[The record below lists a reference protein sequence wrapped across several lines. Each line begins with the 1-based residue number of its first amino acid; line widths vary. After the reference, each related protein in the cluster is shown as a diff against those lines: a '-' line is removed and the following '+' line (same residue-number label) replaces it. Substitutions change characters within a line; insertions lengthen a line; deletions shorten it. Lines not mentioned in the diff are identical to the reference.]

1 MGKLALFSFLVIL
14 CFALT
19 SAATNYMVGDSSGW
33 DISTDLDTWAQG
45 KNFVVGDVLGKYH
58 LICIVAYYSCNISNL
73 LLEISMMG
81 YFFSWFFY
89 VVFQYTSSDSVNEV
103 TKESFDGCNTTK
115 VIKTYTNNGNTTV
128 TLSRP
133 GPWYFI
139 SGNKLYCLGGMK
151 LAINVQGKQ
160 ADISPVAA
168 PQAQPTGA
176 VLPQPSTKNNNPT
189 PTSSGSV
196 YAAGGKD
203 SLLKA
208 SFGFVAAVL
217 WLVG

>member
-19 SAATNYMVGDSSGW
+19 SAATNYIVGDSSGW

-45 KNFVVGDVLGKYH
+45 KNFVVGDVL
-58 LICIVAYYSCNISNL
+58 
-73 LLEISMMG
+73 
-81 YFFSWFFY
+81 
-89 VVFQYTSSDSVNEV
+89 VFQYSSSDSVNEV

-168 PQAQPTGA
+168 PKAQPTGV